1 MSLRILHILHG
12 MNRGGAETLVMNI
25 YRNIDRQKVQ
35 FDFIVHTDSKCDFD
49 DEIKQLGGV
58 IYHCPEYK
66 IINHSSYVKW
76 WNKFFSQHKEYRIIH
91 GHLDSSAAIYLKVAK
106 QFGLITIAHSHNTSE
121 GSGIK
126 AQVKKALKHGLNR
139 VADIKMGCSKEA
151 NKWLFEDGFEDAIVI
166 KNSVDTN
173 KFVYSP
179 EISKAVKAELNI
191 EDKFV
196 VGHIGRFQHQ
206 KNHDF
211 LIEIFKQ
218 ICEKNQNSVLL
229 LCGVGELQEQIC
241 HKVKSLGIEKNVV
254 FLGLR
259 DDIEKVCQAFDVFL
273 FPSLYEGLP
282 VTLIEMQAADIPCV
296 ISDVITEEVCIT
308 DIVKKVSLDMSP
320 QLWADEVLK
329 YINFIKTDTSS
340 QIKAAGFDIK
350 ETALWL
356 QNFYLNKSK

>member
-1 MSLRILHILHG
+1 MAVRVLQVLHG

-25 YRNIDRQKVQ
+25 YRNIDREKVQ
-35 FDFIVHTDSKCDFD
+35 FDFIVHTDLKCNYD
-49 DEIKQLGGV
+49 DEIEDLGGV

-66 IINHSSYVKW
+66 VINHSSYVKW
-76 WNKFFSQHKEYRIIH
+76 WNSFFSEHKDYKIIH

-106 QFGLITIAHSHNTSE
+106 KFGLVTVAHSHNTSE

-126 AQVKKALKHGLNR
+126 AEVKKLLKYGLNN
-139 VADIKMGCSKEA
+139 VSDIKMGCSKEA
-151 NKWLFEDGFEDAIVI
+151 SRWLFGDSCEDAVTI
-166 KNSVDTN
+166 KNSVDTK
-173 KFVYSP
+173 KFAYSA
-179 EISKAVKAELNI
+179 EVRKAVKAELNI
-191 EDKFV
+191 SDKFV
-196 VGHIGRFQHQ
+196 VGHIGRFQPQ
-206 KNHDF
+206 KNHLY

-218 ICEKNQNSVLL
+218 IFEKNSDSILL
-229 LCGVGELQEQIC
+229 LCGIGELKDEVFE
-241 HKVKSLGIEKNVV
+241 KVKSLGLENNVR

-282 VTLIEMQAADIPCV
+282 VTLVEMQAAGAPCV

-308 DIVKKVSLDMSP
+308 DIVKKVSLDKSP

-329 YINFIKTDTSS
+329 YQNSERYDTSNQIKT
-340 QIKAAGFDIK
+340 AGFDIK

-356 QNFYLNKSK
+356 QNFYLNNN